1 MMNHGARRVRAA
13 RATGAEI
20 VQSLIAQLAGNQI
33 LQAVPAKFD
42 GNRIVSALMT
52 QFAMKEKTS

>member
-1 MMNHGARRVRAA
+1 MNHGAHGVRAA

-20 VQSLIAQLAGNQI
+20 VQSLIAQLGGNQI

-42 GNRIVSALMT
+42 GNSIVSALMT
-52 QFAMKEKTS
+52 PFATKEKTS